1 VSALGDGMVLV
12 GFPLLA
18 LKFTDNPAL
27 IAGVAVAGEIL
38 GPIVALPIGALA
50 DRSSP
55 RRMLVTVQLMQFVL
69 LGSFALCVAVD
80 ADSLALIY
88 VAACL
93 IGALT
98 VAFDCASAAVVPR
111 LVRTSQLVKA
121 NARLDIVDL
130 TGEDMVGR
138 ALGGVTFAFAE
149 VVPFFADAVTFLVS
163 ALVIRKAVPDQA
175 SAGSNNALMADLR
188 AGTRWFLH
196 NPLVRL
202 IGGLIAWLAFCQSVV
217 LALMVLYATQDLH
230 LTTSGYGLLLGVT
243 AIGSIV
249 GALAAHRVHMELG
262 SGWCIILGGAVAA
275 VTYPLLAATSSA
287 AVASIALILEAV
299 AIVVGNVAAQ
309 SLRQSIVPTEMQGR
323 VGSAHMMLVLAAAPL
338 GALAGGLVADAIGIR
353 QTFLA
358 AGLLQLAVVAVAA
371 PRLLSRIRAL
381 HYQTEATE
389 TTPATAS

>member
-1 VSALGDGMVLV
+1 MVLV

-18 LKFTDNPAL
+18 LKFTHNPAL
-27 IAGVAVAGEIL
+27 IAGVAVAGELL

-69 LGSFALCVAVD
+69 LGSFALCVAVG

-88 VAACL
+88 VVACL
-93 IGALT
+93 LGALT

-130 TGEDMVGR
+130 TGEDMLGR
-138 ALGGVTFAFAE
+138 ALGGITFAFAE
-149 VVPFFADAVTFLVS
+149 VVPFFADAVTFLAS
-163 ALVIRKAVPDQA
+163 ALIIRKAVPDQA
-175 SAGSNNALMADLR
+175 SAGSSNALMADLR
-188 AGTRWFLH
+188 AGARWFLH

-202 IGGLIAWLAFCQSVV
+202 IGGLIASLAFCQSMV

-230 LTTSGYGLLLGVT
+230 LTNSGYGLLLGVS

-249 GALAAHRVHMELG
+249 GAVAAHRVHVELG
-262 SGWCIILGGAVAA
+262 SGWCIVLGGAVAA
-275 VTYPLLAATSSA
+275 VTYPILAATSSA
-287 AVASIALILEAV
+287 VVASIALIFEAI

-309 SLRQSIVPTEMQGR
+309 SLRQSIVPTELQGR
-323 VGSAHMMLVLAAAPL
+323 VGSAHMMLVLSAAPL
-338 GALAGGLVADAIGIR
+338 GALAGGLVADAVGIR
-353 QTFLA
+353 TTLVA
-358 AGLLQLAVVAVAA
+358 AGILQLGVLLVAG
-371 PRLLSRIRAL
+371 PRLLSRVRTI
-381 HYQTEATE
+381 HYPNEAPE
-389 TTPATAS
+389 GTPATAS

>member
-1 VSALGDGMVLV
+1 LGDGMVLV

-27 IAGVAVAGEIL
+27 IAGVAVAGELL

-55 RRMLVTVQLMQFVL
+55 RRMLVTVQLMQFAL
-69 LGSFALCVAVD
+69 LAAFALCVVMG
-80 ADSLALIY
+80 ADSLGLIY
-88 VAACL
+88 VVACL
-93 IGALT
+93 LGALT
-98 VAFDCASAAVVPR
+98 VAFDCACSAVVPR

-138 ALGGVTFAFAE
+138 ALGGITFAFAQ
-149 VVPFFADAVTFLVS
+149 VIPFFLDAVSFLVS
-163 ALVIRKAVPDQA
+163 AVIIRKAVPDQA
-175 SAGSNNALMADLR
+175 SAGASNALMADLR
-188 AGTRWFLH
+188 VGARWFLG

-230 LTTSGYGLLLGVT
+230 LTNSGYGLLLGVS

-249 GALAAHRVHMELG
+249 GALAAHRVHVAFG
-262 SGWCIILGGAVAA
+262 SGWCIVLGGVVAA
-275 VTYPLLAATSSA
+275 VTYPVLAATSSPV
-287 AVASIALILEAV
+287 VASGALIVEAI

-309 SLRQSIVPTEMQGR
+309 SLRQSIVPTELQGR
-323 VGSAHMMLVLAAAPL
+323 VGSAHMMLFLAAAPL

-353 QTFLA
+353 TTILA
-358 AGLLQLAVVAVAA
+358 AGLLQLGVMAIAA

-381 HYQTEATE
+381 HYGADAPEVS
-389 TTPATAS
+389 PAAAS